1 MKYTHSNS
9 GECIYPEIRSLLEG
23 AGYFRNPEDISCSCS
38 NRWPSYTPEW
48 DYEYREYFDIY
59 SKGAFGVAK
68 FLSTIISLDL
78 RKKDDESSQFI
89 QLSPALKEKL
99 REVPLSNRKKI
110 SKLIRSIISSEI
122 PPYVNRVLVT
132 NGGAFLGWID
142 IRPMID
148 GGITEAYIKPPARMV
163 PPQYYLTCE
172 REIIP
177 VASLR
182 PRSGEVEKIECVP
195 YVQYAGS
202 GEIGVCAQYAARLVL
217 LTLKGI
223 NAPTVPEITSSA
235 VKEILLGGIER
246 SREEGLTVGEIAH
259 ILEREG
265 YNIFKYS
272 RILCD
277 VCGQPFHEIKC
288 INCGNRLSISPVSM
302 EPNIENIYAYVESGF
317 PVLLGV
323 ERAKLLE
330 WWDGKGD
337 EPHALVA
344 IGHTLSENDKVDGL
358 IVHDVSKYPYQVLT
372 DPHNGK
378 PLEEIINEAIV
389 PVPREVTIRYQI
401 AREMILELLK
411 VELEEGEEYRPMLVE
426 ADKVKRWL
434 GEGVKRDHFDDYH
447 IPQEVQEDFS
457 SAFLDR
463 YVWLFEIKKSLGNGK
478 REYKG
483 DILYSGTNDRILGF
497 NIPDLNIYGFID
509 ENDVFQTKKYL

>member
-1 MKYTHSNS
+1 M
-9 GECIYPEIRSLLEG
+9 
-23 AGYFRNPEDISCSCS
+23 
-38 NRWPSYTPEW
+38 
-48 DYEYREYFDIY
+48 
-59 SKGAFGVAK
+59 
-68 FLSTIISLDL
+68 
-78 RKKDDESSQFI
+78 RKEDDESSQLI
-89 QLSPALKEKL
+89 QLFPALKEEL
-99 REVPLSNRKKI
+99 REVPLSHRKKI

-122 PPYVNRVLVT
+122 PPYVNRVVVT
-132 NGGAFLGWID
+132 NGGTLLGWID
-142 IRPMID
+142 IRPMF
-148 GGITEAYIKPPARMV
+148 GGRISEAYIKPPAWMV

-172 REIIP
+172 REVSP

-195 YVQYAGS
+195 YVQYAGF

-246 SREEGLTVGEIAH
+246 SREEGLTVNEIAH

-265 YNIFKYS
+265 YNIFRYS
-272 RILCD
+272 RTLCD
-277 VCGQPFHEIKC
+277 ACGQPFHEIQC
-288 INCGNRLSISPVSM
+288 INCGNRLSISSVSK

-317 PVLLGV
+317 PVLLGIK
-323 ERAKLLE
+323 RAKLLE

-344 IGHTLSENDKVDGL
+344 IGHTLSEDDKVDGL

-372 DPHNGK
+372 NLHNGK
-378 PLEEIINEAIV
+378 PLEEIIDEVIV
-389 PVPREVTIRYQI
+389 PVPREVTIRYQV
-401 AREMILELLK
+401 AREAIFGLL
-411 VELEEGEEYRPMLVE
+411 ELEEGEEYRPLLVE

-434 GEGVKRDHFDDYH
+434 GEGVQRYHFDDYH

-457 SAFLDR
+457 RAFLDR
-463 YVWLFEIKKSLGNGK
+463 YVWLFEIKKNLGNGR

-483 DILYSGTNDRILGF
+483 DILYSGTNERILGF
-497 NIPDLNIYGFID
+497 NFPDLNIYGFID
-509 ENDVFQTKKYL
+509 ENDEFQTKEYP

>member
-1 MKYTHSNS
+1 MKYTHSNPD
-9 GECIYPEIRSLLEG
+9 ECIYPEIRSLLKG
-23 AGYFRNPEDISCSCS
+23 GGYFRNSEDISCSCS

-59 SKGAFGVAK
+59 SEGEFNVAK
-68 FLSTIISLDL
+68 FLSAIISLDL
-78 RKKDDESSQFI
+78 RKKDDEFY
-89 QLSPALKEKL
+89 QLMQLYPTLKKEL
-99 REVPLSNRKKI
+99 REVPLSHRKKI
-110 SKLIRSIISSEI
+110 SKLIESIISFKI

-132 NGGAFLGWID
+132 SGGTFLGWID
-142 IRPMID
+142 IRPMVG
-148 GGITEAYIKPPARMV
+148 GGISEAYIKPPPWMV

-172 REIIP
+172 REVSP

-195 YVQYAGS
+195 YVQYAWF

-235 VKEILLGGIER
+235 VKKVLLGGIER
-246 SREEGLTVGEIAH
+246 SREEGLTVDEIAN
-259 ILEREG
+259 ILEGEG
-265 YNIFKYS
+265 YNIFRYS
-272 RILCD
+272 RTHKIQCT
-277 VCGQPFHEIKC
+277 
-288 INCGNRLSISPVSM
+288 NCGNRLSIPSVSG
-302 EPNIENIYAYVESGF
+302 EPTIENIYAYVESGL
-317 PVLLGV
+317 PVLLGI

-378 PLEEIINEAIV
+378 PLEEIINEAVV
-389 PVPREVTIRYQI
+389 PVPREVTIRYQQ
-401 AREMILELLK
+401 AKKMIFGLLELLK

-426 ADKVKRWL
+426 ADKIKRWL
-434 GEGVKRDHFDDYH
+434 GEGVQRDHFEDYR

-457 SAFLDR
+457 RAFLDR
-463 YVWLFEIKKSLGNGK
+463 YVWLFEIKKNLGNGR

-483 DILYSGTNDRILGF
+483 DILYSGTYERILGF
-497 NIPDLNIYGFID
+497 NLPDLNIYGFID
-509 ENDVFQTKKYL
+509 GNNEFQTKEYP